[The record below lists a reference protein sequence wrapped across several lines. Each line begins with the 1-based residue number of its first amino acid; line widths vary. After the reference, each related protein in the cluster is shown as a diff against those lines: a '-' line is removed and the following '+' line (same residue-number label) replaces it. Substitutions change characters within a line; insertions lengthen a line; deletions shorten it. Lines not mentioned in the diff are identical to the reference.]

1 MTTVAPLGDT
11 TSLPSNTSTK
21 TTEELLYK
29 SSGAIV
35 AAIVIFVIVVFTVVL
50 VLLKMHNRKMR
61 TKRELEPKSSKAS
74 CPPALGPSSGSVGQ
88 PTALTFVPVDIHMEN
103 R

>member
-11 TSLPSNTSTK
+11 TFLPSNASTK
-21 TTEELLYK
+21 TTAELLYK

-61 TKRELEPKSSKAS
+61 TKRELEPKSGKAA
-74 CPPALGPSSGSVGQ
+74 CPPALGPGSGSAGQ